1 MGLSDNL
8 DGWDGV
14 KGGREVQEEED
25 ICILMLINVVMW
37 QKPTKHC
44 KAIIL

>member
-1 MGLSDNL
+1 MFCDDLERG
-8 DGWDGV
+8 
-14 KGGREVQEEED
+14 GGREVQEEED